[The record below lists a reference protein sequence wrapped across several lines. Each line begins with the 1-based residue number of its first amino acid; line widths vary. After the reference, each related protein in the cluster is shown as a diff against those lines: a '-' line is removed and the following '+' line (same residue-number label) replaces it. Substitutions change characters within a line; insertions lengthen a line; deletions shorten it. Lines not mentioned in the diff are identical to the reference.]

1 MKRTKSNNVKTNV
14 NSKVDAEISAKSWL
28 LWSMFT
34 MIMVLMGLTIYSVL
48 KI

>member
-1 MKRTKSNNVKTNV
+1 MKKTESNNVKNNV

-28 LWSMFT
+28 LWSICT

-48 KI
+48 TI

>member
-1 MKRTKSNNVKTNV
+1 MKRTKSNNVKNNV

-34 MIMVLMGLTIYSVL
+34 IVMVLTGLTIYSAL
-48 KI
+48 TM